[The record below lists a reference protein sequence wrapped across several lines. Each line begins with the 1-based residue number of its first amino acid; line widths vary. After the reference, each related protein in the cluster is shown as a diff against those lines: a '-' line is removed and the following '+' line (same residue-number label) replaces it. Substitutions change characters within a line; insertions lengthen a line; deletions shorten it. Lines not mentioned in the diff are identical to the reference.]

1 MNSSETNQEH
11 NSEKLAVN
19 LDGLRLVQMHQDYL
33 SDFKD
38 LRDFKAFEHQ
48 IDSERLIRSDGSLFL
63 FNHSPTGSGKT
74 ISWLKPALDDKMKII
89 AVYPT
94 NALVIDQ
101 KRQVD
106 RAIERFGYNPR
117 DFHVQ
122 AITSDLLVEEKKM
135 YPDEIGLKKGQLLNR
150 IIRKG
155 RGRGLILLTNPDIL
169 TLALKDAYYERNIR
183 EAIRSVDMIVVDEF
197 HLASVKQSD
206 MLLFM
211 MHEMSTDKRS
221 HLKKFVF
228 LSATPN
234 RQIVDRAKK
243 VGLNVVV
250 LEDKSTPLS
259 CSEGHPVLPQLKLE
273 VRSGAIYGTYELI
286 KKELDYFVAFC
297 KRPLAD
303 GKRAKTVFILDGV
316 YEVDEIFNVLTDALN
331 DQEYK
336 VERVDGLHPATPEKL
351 KSFDVLVSNSS
362 VEVGIDFNV
371 DRLVFSGYSKS
382 KVLQR
387 IGRLRN
393 KTEDEVCEAVCFVP
407 NILYDHLKGLTAEAA
422 SLKITRKELAEHL
435 DKVMESGL
443 DLSSYSKNYS
453 PMEAYLYLKARI
465 KGDVWQDDLGEEH
478 HEKGMPESIQGEEWI
493 RTLTILE
500 KHFLDREIDG
510 QMYEWLD
517 DESKHLREGLQT
529 YRGSRF
535 QALMFDT
542 TDDGQ
547 LKLYDLMYLLRRGK
561 VEFMS
566 PQRFALRLR
575 ETYKGDYDAEMKP
588 RYESM
593 KRFAAGLCWY
603 YGTLGDETRKVIFKG
618 EGAHFKKIMFTS
630 TDHARKPRMIDGFK
644 VETEPNIPTL
654 SYLNDTLTE
663 YKIFARLIDQSGSYL
678 KAKFNLGDFFYLYPY
693 SGMRSVAFGHD
704 ALYIDCLIRDEHER
718 RR

>member
-1 MNSSETNQEH
+1 MNSNEN
-11 NSEKLAVN
+11 NPKKISEKLYVD
-19 LDGLRLVQMHQDYL
+19 LDGLRLVQTEQDYL
-33 SDFKD
+33 TN
-38 LRDFKAFEHQ
+38 FKAFDHQ
-48 IDSERLIRSDGSLFL
+48 VESERLIKTKESLFL

-74 ISWLKPALDDKMKII
+74 ISWLKPVLDNKMKVI

-101 KRQVD
+101 KKQVD
-106 RAIERFGYNPR
+106 NAIERFGYDPR

-122 AITSDLLVEEKKM
+122 AITSDLLVKEKEL
-135 YPDEIGLKKGQLLNR
+135 YSDEIGLRKGQLLNR
-150 IIRKG
+150 VIRKG

-169 TLALKDAYYERNIR
+169 TLALKDVYYEHNIR
-183 EAIRSVDMIVVDEF
+183 EAVRSVDMIVVDEF

-211 MHEMSTDKRS
+211 MHEMSDDTRS
-221 HLKKFVF
+221 HLKKFAF

-234 RQIVDRAKK
+234 QQIVDRAKK
-243 VGLNVVV
+243 VELNLNVVV
-250 LEDKSTPLS
+250 LDDKSTPLS
-259 CSEGHPVLPQLKLE
+259 CSEGRPVLPKLKLE
-273 VRSGAIYGTYELI
+273 VRSGAIYRTYELI
-286 KKELDYFVAFC
+286 KEDLDHFIDLC
-297 KRPLAD
+297 SRPID
-303 GKRAKTVFILDGV
+303 NGRRAKTVFILDGI
-316 YEVDEIFNVLTDALN
+316 YEVDEVFRVLSDALAG
-331 DQEYK
+331 QSFA
-336 VERVDGLHPATPEKL
+336 VERVDGLHPVTSEKL
-351 KSFDVLVSNSS
+351 KNFDVLVSNSS

-382 KVLQR
+382 KLMQR

-393 KTEDEVCEAVCFVP
+393 KPDNETCEAVCFVP
-407 NILYDHLKGLTAEAA
+407 NVLYDHLKGLSAKAG
-422 SLKITRKELAEHL
+422 SSKLTRKELAEQL
-435 DKVMESGL
+435 DKLMESGL
-443 DLSSYSKNYS
+443 DLSTYSRKYS
-453 PMEAYLYLKARI
+453 PMEAFLYLNARI
-465 KGDVWQDDLGEEH
+465 RGSTWRDYFGEEH

-493 RTLTILE
+493 RTLKILE
-500 KHFLDREIDG
+500 KHFVKQGIDG
-510 QMYEWLD
+510 QMFDWLD
-517 DESKHLREGLQT
+517 DESENLKDGLLS

-542 TDDGQ
+542 SDSQ

-561 VEFMS
+561 VEFMPS
-566 PQRFALRLR
+566 QRFALKLR
-575 ETYKGDYDAEMKP
+575 DTYGENYDAEVKP

-593 KRFAAGLCWY
+593 KKFAAGFCWY
-603 YGTLGDETRKVIFKG
+603 HGTLGDETRKVLFKG
-618 EGAHFKKIMFTS
+618 EGAHYKKIMLNAA
-630 TDHARKPRMIDGFK
+630 DHARKPRMIDGFK
-644 VETEPNIPTL
+644 VETDPNISSL

>member
-1 MNSSETNQEH
+1 MNPSEADLKDNSETLSVE
-11 NSEKLAVN
+11 
-19 LDGLRLVQMHQDYL
+19 LDGLRLMQMHQDYL
-33 SDFKD
+33 RDFKD

-74 ISWLKPALDDKMKII
+74 ISWLKPVLDDRMKVI

-101 KRQVD
+101 KKQVD
-106 RAIERFGYNPR
+106 KAIERFGYNPR

-122 AITSDLLVEEKKM
+122 AITSDLLIEEKER

-150 IIRKG
+150 IVRKG

-169 TLALKDAYYERNIR
+169 TLALKDAYYEHNIR
-183 EAIRSVDMIVVDEF
+183 EAIRSVDMIIVDEF

-234 RQIVDRAKK
+234 RQIVERAKK
-243 VGLNVVV
+243 AELKVAV
-250 LEDKSTPLS
+250 LDDKSTPLS
-259 CSEGHPVLPQLKLE
+259 CSEGRPVLPQLKLLL
-273 VRSGAIYGTYELI
+273 RSGAIYRTYELI
-286 KKELDYFVAFC
+286 KEDLDYFVDLC
-297 KRPLAD
+297 RRQLSN
-303 GKRAKTVFILDGV
+303 GNRAKTVFILDGI
-316 YEVDEIFNVLTDALN
+316 YEVDEIFNALEEALE
-331 DQEYK
+331 DQK
-336 VERVDGLHPATPEKL
+336 FNVERVDGLHPATEEKL
-351 KSFDVLVSNSS
+351 KNFDVLVSNSS

-382 KVLQR
+382 KLLQR

-393 KTEDEVCEAVCFVP
+393 KPENEICEAVCFVP
-407 NILYDHLKGLTAEAA
+407 NVLYDHLKGLSARTG
-422 SLKITRKELAEHL
+422 SLKLTRKEFAEQL
-435 DKVMESGL
+435 DKLMESGL
-443 DLSSYSKNYS
+443 DLSSYSRTYS

-465 KGDVWQDDLGEEH
+465 KGGSWQDSMGEEH

-493 RTLTILE
+493 RTLKLLE

-510 QMYEWLD
+510 QMYDWLD
-517 DESKHLREGLQT
+517 EESQRLKEGLLT

-535 QALMFDT
+535 QALMFDK
-542 TDDGQ
+542 DEKQ
-547 LKLYDLMYLLRRGK
+547 LRLYDLMYLLRRGN

-566 PQRFALRLR
+566 SQRFAIRLR
-575 ETYKGDYDAEMKP
+575 EAYGESYDAEMKP

-593 KRFAAGLCWY
+593 KKFAAGFCWY
-603 YGTLGDETRKVIFKG
+603 AGTLGDETRKVLFKG
-618 EGAHFKKIMFTS
+618 EGAHYNRIMLNAA
-630 TDHARKPRMIDGFK
+630 DHARKPRMVDGFK
-644 VETEPNIPTL
+644 VETDPNIPTL
-654 SYLNDTLTE
+654 SYLNDSLTE

-704 ALYIDCLIRDEHER
+704 ALYIDCLIRDEYER

>member
-1 MNSSETNQEH
+1 MNSSENNLKD
-11 NSEKLAVN
+11 NSEKLAVD
-19 LDGLRLVQMHQDYL
+19 LDGLRLMQMDRDYL
-33 SDFKD
+33 RDFKD
-38 LRDFKAFEHQ
+38 LKDFKAFEHQ

-74 ISWLKPALDDKMKII
+74 ISWLKPVLDDRMKVI

-101 KRQVD
+101 KKQVD

-122 AITSDLLVEEKKM
+122 AITSDLLIEEKEL

-169 TLALKDAYYERNIR
+169 TLALKDAYYEHNIR
-183 EAIRSVDMIVVDEF
+183 EAIRGVDMIIVDEF
-197 HLASVKQSD
+197 HLASIKQSD

-221 HLKKFVF
+221 RLKKYVF

-234 RQIVDRAKK
+234 RQIVERAKK
-243 VGLNVVV
+243 VKLNVVV
-250 LEDKSTPLS
+250 LDDKSTPLS
-259 CSEGHPVLPQLKLE
+259 SSEGRPVLPQLTLLL
-273 VRSGAIYGTYELI
+273 RSGAIYRTYELI
-286 KKELDYFVAFC
+286 KEDLDYFVDLC
-297 KRPLAD
+297 MRQLSN
-303 GKRAKTVFILDGV
+303 GNRAKTVFILDGI
-316 YEVDEIFNVLTDALN
+316 YEVDEIFNVLKEALE
-331 DQEYK
+331 DQK
-336 VERVDGLHPATPEKL
+336 FNVERVDGLHPATEEKL
-351 KSFDVLVSNSS
+351 KNFDVLVSNSS

-382 KVLQR
+382 KLLQR

-393 KTEDEVCEAVCFVP
+393 KPENEICEAVCFVP
-407 NILYDHLKGLTAEAA
+407 NVLYDHLKGLFAKTG
-422 SLKITRKELAEHL
+422 SLMLSRKEFAEQL
-435 DKVMESGL
+435 DKLMESGL
-443 DLSSYSKNYS
+443 DLSSYSRTYS
-453 PMEAYLYLKARI
+453 PMEAYLYLKSRI
-465 KGDVWQDDLGEEH
+465 KGSTWRDSMDEEH

-493 RTLTILE
+493 RTLTLLE

-510 QMYEWLD
+510 QMYDWLD
-517 DESKHLREGLQT
+517 EESQRLKEGLLT

-535 QALMFDT
+535 QALMFDKNEK
-542 TDDGQ
+542 Q
-547 LKLYDLMYLLRRGK
+547 LKLYDLMYLLRRGN

-566 PQRFALRLR
+566 SQKFAIRLR
-575 ETYKGDYDAEMKP
+575 ETYGEYYDAEMKP

-593 KRFAAGLCWY
+593 KKFAAGFCWY
-603 YGTLGDETRKVIFKG
+603 DGTLGDETRKVLFKG
-618 EGAHFKKIMFTS
+618 EGAHYNRVMLNAA
-630 TDHARKPRMIDGFK
+630 DHARKPRMVDGFK

>member
-1 MNSSETNQEH
+1 MNLSETDLMD
-11 NSEKLAVN
+11 NSEEIAVN

-33 SDFKD
+33 RDFKD
-38 LRDFKAFEHQ
+38 LKDFKAFEHQ
-48 IDSERLIRSDGSLFL
+48 IESEKRIKSNESLFL

-74 ISWLKPALDDKMKII
+74 ISWLKPALDEKMKVI

-101 KRQVD
+101 KKQVD
-106 RAIERFGYNPR
+106 RSIERFGYNSQ

-122 AITSDLLVEEKKM
+122 AITGELLVEEKKL
-135 YPDEIGLKKGQLLNR
+135 YPDEIGLRKGQLLNR

-169 TLALKDAYYERNIR
+169 TLALKDAYYEHNIR

-211 MHEMSTDKRS
+211 MHEMSTDKRC

-234 RQIVDRAKK
+234 QKIVERAKK
-243 VGLNVVV
+243 AELNVVV
-250 LEDKSTPLS
+250 FDDKSTPLS
-259 CSEGHPVLPQLKLE
+259 CSEGRPVLPQLKLL
-273 VRSGAIYGTYELI
+273 VRSGAIYKTYELI
-286 KKELDYFVAFC
+286 KEDLDYFVDLC
-297 KRPLAD
+297 RRQLPN
-303 GKRAKTVFILDGV
+303 GNRAKTVFILDGI
-316 YEVDEIFNVLTDALN
+316 YEVDEIFNVLKDALY
-331 DQEYK
+331 DQK
-336 VERVDGLHPATPEKL
+336 FIVERVDGLHSATEEKL
-351 KSFDVLVSNSS
+351 KNFDVLVSNSS

-382 KVLQR
+382 KLLQR

-393 KTEDEVCEAVCFVP
+393 KPENEICEAVCFVP
-407 NILYDHLKGLTAEAA
+407 NALYDHLKGLSAKAG
-422 SLKITRKELAEHL
+422 SLKLTRKEFAEQL
-435 DKVMESGL
+435 DKLMESGL
-443 DLSSYSKNYS
+443 DLSSYSRTYS
-453 PMEAYLYLKARI
+453 PMEAYLYLKSRI
-465 KGDVWQDDLGEEH
+465 KGGTWRDSIGEEH

-493 RTLTILE
+493 RTLTLLE

-510 QMYEWLD
+510 QMYDWLD
-517 DESKHLREGLQT
+517 EESQRVQEGLLT

-535 QALMFDT
+535 QALMFDKNEK
-542 TDDGQ
+542 Q
-547 LKLYDLMYLLRRGK
+547 LKLYDLMYLLRRGN

-566 PQRFALRLR
+566 SQKFAIMLR
-575 ETYKGDYDAEMKP
+575 EAYGENYDTDMKL

-593 KRFAAGLCWY
+593 KRFAAGFCWY

-618 EGAHFKKIMFTS
+618 EGAHYKKIMLNAA
-630 TDHARKPRMIDGFK
+630 DHARKPRVVDGFK
-644 VETEPNIPTL
+644 VETEPNIPSL

>member
-1 MNSSETNQEH
+1 MNSSETNPTD
-11 NSEKLAVN
+11 NLDRFVMD
-19 LDGLRLVQMHQDYL
+19 LDGLRLMQMEQNYL
-33 SDFKD
+33 KDFEN

-48 IDSERLIRSDGSLFL
+48 IESEHLIKADGSLFL

-74 ISWLKPALDDKMKII
+74 ISWLKAALDNKMKVI

-101 KRQVD
+101 KKQVD
-106 RAIERFGYNPR
+106 NAIKRFGYDPR

-122 AITSDLLVEEKKM
+122 AITSDLLVKEKEL
-135 YPDEIGLKKGQLLNR
+135 YPDEIGLRKGQLLNR

-169 TLALKDAYYERNIR
+169 TLALKDAYYEHNIR

-211 MHEMSTDKRS
+211 MHEISTDKRS
-221 HLKKFVF
+221 HLNKFVF

-234 RQIVDRAKK
+234 QQIVERAKK
-243 VGLNVVV
+243 VGLNAIVFD
-250 LEDKSTPLS
+250 DKSTPLS
-259 CSEGHPVLPQLKLE
+259 CSEGRPVLPKLKLE
-273 VRSGAIYGTYELI
+273 IRSGAIYRTYELI
-286 KKELDYFVAFC
+286 KEDLNYFVNLC
-297 KRPLAD
+297 SRPITKD
-303 GKRAKTVFILDGV
+303 RSAKTVFILDGIF
-316 YEVDEIFNVLTDALN
+316 EVEEIFQVLSDALSG
-331 DQEYK
+331 QK
-336 VERVDGLHPATPEKL
+336 MKIERVDGLHPATPERL
-351 KSFDVLVSNSS
+351 KDFDVLISNSS

-382 KVLQR
+382 KLLQR

-393 KTEDEVCEAVCFVP
+393 KPEDEICEAICFVP
-407 NILYDHLKGLTAEAA
+407 NVLYDHLKELSVKAGNLT
-422 SLKITRKELAEHL
+422 LTRKELVEQSE
-435 DKVMESGL
+435 KVMESGL
-443 DLSSYSKNYS
+443 DLTSYSRRYS

-465 KGDVWQDDLGEEH
+465 KGNTGCDDSRDEYP
-478 HEKGMPESIQGEEWI
+478 EKGMPKSIRRGEWI
-493 RTLTILE
+493 RTLKLIE
-500 KHFLDREIDG
+500 MHFLEQQLDG
-510 QMYEWLD
+510 RTCEDLRNESPQMKD
-517 DESKHLREGLQT
+517 GLLS
-529 YRGSRF
+529 YRGSHF
-535 QALMFDT
+535 QALMFDI
-542 TDDGQ
+542 TDNQ

-561 VEFMS
+561 VEFM
-566 PQRFALRLR
+566 PAQRFALRLR
-575 ETYKGDYDAEMKP
+575 ETCGENYDIDMKP

-593 KRFAAGLCWY
+593 KKFAAGFCWY
-603 YGTLGDETRKVIFKG
+603 HGTLGDETRKVLFKG
-618 EGAHFKKIMFTS
+618 EGAHYKKIMLNAA
-630 TDHARKPRMIDGFK
+630 DHARKPRVVDGFK
-644 VETEPNIPTL
+644 VETEPTIPSL

>member
-1 MNSSETNQEH
+1 MNSSENNLKD
-11 NSEKLAVN
+11 NSEKLAVD
-19 LDGLRLVQMHQDYL
+19 LDGLRLMQMDRDYL
-33 SDFKD
+33 RDFKD
-38 LRDFKAFEHQ
+38 LKDFKAFEHQ

-74 ISWLKPALDDKMKII
+74 ISWLKPVLDDRMKVI

-101 KRQVD
+101 KKQVD

-122 AITSDLLVEEKKM
+122 AITSDLLIEEKEL

-169 TLALKDAYYERNIR
+169 TLALKDAYYEHNIR
-183 EAIRSVDMIVVDEF
+183 EAIRGVDMIIVDEF
-197 HLASVKQSD
+197 HLASIKQSD

-221 HLKKFVF
+221 RLKKYVF

-234 RQIVDRAKK
+234 RQIVERAKK
-243 VGLNVVV
+243 VELNVVE
-250 LEDKSTPLS
+250 LDDKSTPLS
-259 CSEGHPVLPQLKLE
+259 SSEGRPVLPQLTLLL
-273 VRSGAIYGTYELI
+273 RSGAIYRTYELI
-286 KKELDYFVAFC
+286 KEDLDYFVDLC
-297 KRPLAD
+297 MRQLSN
-303 GKRAKTVFILDGV
+303 GNRAKTVFILDGI
-316 YEVDEIFNVLTDALN
+316 YEVDEIFNVLKEALE
-331 DQEYK
+331 DQK
-336 VERVDGLHPATPEKL
+336 FNVERVDGLHPATEEKL
-351 KSFDVLVSNSS
+351 KNFDVLVSNSS

-382 KVLQR
+382 KLLQR

-393 KTEDEVCEAVCFVP
+393 KPENEICEAACFVP
-407 NILYDHLKGLTAEAA
+407 NVLYDHLKGLFAKTG
-422 SLKITRKELAEHL
+422 SLMLSRKEFAEQL
-435 DKVMESGL
+435 DKLMESGL
-443 DLSSYSKNYS
+443 DLSSYSRTYS
-453 PMEAYLYLKARI
+453 PMEAYLYLKSRI
-465 KGDVWQDDLGEEH
+465 KGSTWRDSMDEEH

-493 RTLTILE
+493 RTLTLLE

-510 QMYEWLD
+510 QMYDWLD
-517 DESKHLREGLQT
+517 EESQRLKEGLLT

-535 QALMFDT
+535 QALMFDKNEK
-542 TDDGQ
+542 Q
-547 LKLYDLMYLLRRGK
+547 LKLYDLMYLLRRGN

-566 PQRFALRLR
+566 SQKFAIRLR
-575 ETYKGDYDAEMKP
+575 ETYGEYYDAEMKP

-593 KRFAAGLCWY
+593 KKFAAGFCWY
-603 YGTLGDETRKVIFKG
+603 DGTLGDETRKVLFKG
-618 EGAHFKKIMFTS
+618 EGAHYNRVMLNAA
-630 TDHARKPRMIDGFK
+630 DHARKPRMVDGFK

>member
-1 MNSSETNQEH
+1 MNSGENNLKD
-11 NSEKLAVN
+11 NSERLAVN
-19 LDGLRLVQMHQDYL
+19 LDGIRLMQMDRDYL
-33 SDFKD
+33 KDFND

-74 ISWLKPALDDKMKII
+74 ISWLKPVLDDRMKVI

-101 KRQVD
+101 KKQVD

-122 AITSDLLVEEKKM
+122 AITSDLLIEEKEL
-135 YPDEIGLKKGQLLNR
+135 YPDEIGLRKGQLLNR

-169 TLALKDAYYERNIR
+169 TLALKDAYYEHNIR
-183 EAIRSVDMIVVDEF
+183 EAIRGVDMIIVDEF

-221 HLKKFVF
+221 HLKKYVF

-234 RQIVDRAKK
+234 RQIVERAKK
-243 VGLNVVV
+243 VELNVVV
-250 LEDKSTPLS
+250 LDDKSTPLS
-259 CSEGHPVLPQLKLE
+259 SSEGRPVLPQLTLLL
-273 VRSGAIYGTYELI
+273 RSGAIYRTYELI
-286 KKELDYFVAFC
+286 KEDLDYFVDLC
-297 KRPLAD
+297 KRQLSN
-303 GKRAKTVFILDGV
+303 GNRAKTVFILDGI
-316 YEVDEIFNVLTDALN
+316 YEVDEVFNVLKEALE
-331 DQEYK
+331 DQK
-336 VERVDGLHPATPEKL
+336 FNVERVDGLHPATEEKL
-351 KSFDVLVSNSS
+351 KNFDVLVSNSS

-382 KVLQR
+382 KLLQR

-393 KTEDEVCEAVCFVP
+393 KPENEICEAVCFVP
-407 NILYDHLKGLTAEAA
+407 NVLYDHLKGFSAKTG
-422 SLKITRKELAEHL
+422 SLKLSRKEFAEQL
-435 DKVMESGL
+435 DKLMDSGL
-443 DLSSYSKNYS
+443 DLSSYSRMYS
-453 PMEAYLYLKARI
+453 PMEAYLYLKSRI
-465 KGDVWQDDLGEEH
+465 KGDTWRDSMDEEH

-493 RTLTILE
+493 RTLTLLE

-510 QMYEWLD
+510 QMYDWLD
-517 DESKHLREGLQT
+517 EESQRLKEGLLT
-529 YRGSRF
+529 YRGSGF
-535 QALMFDT
+535 QALMFDKNEK
-542 TDDGQ
+542 Q
-547 LKLYDLMYLLRRGK
+547 LKLYDLMYLLRRGN

-566 PQRFALRLR
+566 SQKFAIRLR
-575 ETYKGDYDAEMKP
+575 ETYGEYYDAEIKP

-593 KRFAAGLCWY
+593 KKFAAGFCWY
-603 YGTLGDETRKVIFKG
+603 GGTLGDETRKVLFKG
-618 EGAHFKKIMFTS
+618 EGAHYNRIMLNAA
-630 TDHARKPRMIDGFK
+630 DHARKPRMVDGFK

>member
-1 MNSSETNQEH
+1 MNSSENNLKD
-11 NSEKLAVN
+11 NSEKLAVD
-19 LDGLRLVQMHQDYL
+19 LDGLRLMQMDRDYL
-33 SDFKD
+33 RDFKD
-38 LRDFKAFEHQ
+38 LKDFKAFEHQ

-74 ISWLKPALDDKMKII
+74 ISWLKPVLDDRMKVI

-101 KRQVD
+101 KKQVD

-122 AITSDLLVEEKKM
+122 AITSDLLIEEKEL

-169 TLALKDAYYERNIR
+169 TLALKDAYYEHNIR
-183 EAIRSVDMIVVDEF
+183 EAIRGVDMIIVDEF
-197 HLASVKQSD
+197 HLASIKQSD

-221 HLKKFVF
+221 RLKKYVF

-234 RQIVDRAKK
+234 RQIVERAKK
-243 VGLNVVV
+243 VELNVVE
-250 LEDKSTPLS
+250 LDDKSTPLS
-259 CSEGHPVLPQLKLE
+259 SSEGRPVLPQLKLLL
-273 VRSGAIYGTYELI
+273 RSGAIYRTYELI
-286 KKELDYFVAFC
+286 KEDLDYFVDLC
-297 KRPLAD
+297 MRQLSN
-303 GKRAKTVFILDGV
+303 GNRAKTVFILDGI
-316 YEVDEIFNVLTDALN
+316 YEVDEIFNVLKEALE
-331 DQEYK
+331 DQK
-336 VERVDGLHPATPEKL
+336 FNVERVDGLHPATEEKL
-351 KSFDVLVSNSS
+351 KNFDVLVSNSS

-382 KVLQR
+382 KLLQR

-393 KTEDEVCEAVCFVP
+393 KPENEICEAVCFVP
-407 NILYDHLKGLTAEAA
+407 NVLYDHLKGLFAKTG
-422 SLKITRKELAEHL
+422 SLMLSRKEFAEQL
-435 DKVMESGL
+435 DKLMESGL
-443 DLSSYSKNYS
+443 DLSSYSRTYS
-453 PMEAYLYLKARI
+453 PMEAYLYLKSRI
-465 KGDVWQDDLGEEH
+465 KGSTWRDSMDEEH

-493 RTLTILE
+493 RTLTLLE

-510 QMYEWLD
+510 QMYDWLD
-517 DESKHLREGLQT
+517 EESQRLKEGLLT

-535 QALMFDT
+535 QALMFDKNEK
-542 TDDGQ
+542 Q
-547 LKLYDLMYLLRRGK
+547 LKLYDLMYLLRRGN

-566 PQRFALRLR
+566 SQKFAIRLR
-575 ETYKGDYDAEMKP
+575 ETYGEYYDAEMKP

-593 KRFAAGLCWY
+593 KKFAAGFCWY
-603 YGTLGDETRKVIFKG
+603 DGTLGDETRKVLFKG
-618 EGAHFKKIMFTS
+618 EGAHYNRVMLNAA
-630 TDHARKPRMIDGFK
+630 DHARKPRMVDGFK

>member
-1 MNSSETNQEH
+1 MNSNETNPKKI
-11 NSEKLAVN
+11 SEKLYVD
-19 LDGLRLVQMHQDYL
+19 LDGLRLVQTERDYL
-33 SDFKD
+33 TN
-38 LRDFKAFEHQ
+38 FKAFDHQ
-48 IDSERLIRSDGSLFL
+48 VESERLIKTEGSLFL

-74 ISWLKPALDDKMKII
+74 ISWLKPALDAKMKVI

-101 KRQVD
+101 KNQVD
-106 RAIERFGYNPR
+106 KDIKRFGYDPKE
-117 DFHVQ
+117 FHVQ
-122 AITSDLLVEEKKM
+122 AITSDLLVNEKQL
-135 YPDEIGLKKGQLLNR
+135 YPGETSLTKGQLLNR

-155 RGRGLILLTNPDIL
+155 RARGLILLTNPDIL
-169 TLALKDAYYERNIR
+169 TLALKDAYYEHNIR

-234 RQIVDRAKK
+234 KIIVERAKR
-243 VGLNVVV
+243 VGLKVIVFD
-250 LEDKSTPLS
+250 DKSTPLS
-259 CSEGHPVLPQLKLE
+259 CSEGRPVLPKLKLE
-273 VRSGAIYGTYELI
+273 VRSGAIYTTYELI
-286 KKELDYFVAFC
+286 KEDLNYFVDLC
-297 KRPLAD
+297 SRPINND
-303 GKRAKTVFILDGV
+303 RSAKTVFILDGIF
-316 YEVDEIFNVLTDALN
+316 EVEEIFQVLSAALSG
-331 DQEYK
+331 QK
-336 VERVDGLHPATPEKL
+336 MKIERVDGLHPATPDKL
-351 KSFDVLVSNSS
+351 KNFDVLISNSS

-382 KVLQR
+382 KLLQR

-393 KTEDEVCEAVCFVP
+393 KKEDEICEAVCFVP
-407 NILYDHLKGLTAEAA
+407 NVLYDHIKGHSAKAGNPTL
-422 SLKITRKELAEHL
+422 TRKELVEQL
-435 DKVMESGL
+435 EKVMESGL
-443 DLSSYSKNYS
+443 DLASYSKRYS

-465 KGDVWQDDLGEEH
+465 KGNTGRDESRDECP
-478 HEKGMPESIQGEEWI
+478 EKGMPKSMHRDEWI
-493 RTLTILE
+493 RTLKLIE
-500 KHFLDREIDG
+500 MHFLEQQLDG
-510 QMYEWLD
+510 RTCEDLRNESTQM
-517 DESKHLREGLQT
+517 KEGLLS

-535 QALMFDT
+535 QALMFDKEEK
-542 TDDGQ
+542 Q
-547 LKLYDLMYLLRRGK
+547 LKLYDLMYLLRRGN
-561 VEFMS
+561 VEFMPS
-566 PQRFALRLR
+566 QRFALRLR
-575 ETYKGDYDAEMKP
+575 ENYGENYDAELKP

-593 KRFAAGLCWY
+593 KKFASGFCWY
-603 YGTLGDETRKVIFKG
+603 HGTLGNETRKVLFKG
-618 EGAHFKKIMFTS
+618 EGAHYKKIMLNAA
-630 TDHARKPRMIDGFK
+630 DHARKPRMVDGFK
-644 VETEPNIPTL
+644 VETEPNIPSL

>member
-1 MNSSETNQEH
+1 MNSSENNLKD
-11 NSEKLAVN
+11 NSEKLAVD
-19 LDGLRLVQMHQDYL
+19 LDGLRLMQMDRDYL
-33 SDFKD
+33 RDFKD
-38 LRDFKAFEHQ
+38 LKDFKAFEHQ

-74 ISWLKPALDDKMKII
+74 ISWLKPVLDDRMKVI

-101 KRQVD
+101 KKQVD

-122 AITSDLLVEEKKM
+122 AITSDLLIEEKEL

-169 TLALKDAYYERNIR
+169 TLALKDAYYEHNIR
-183 EAIRSVDMIVVDEF
+183 EAIRGVDMIIVDEF
-197 HLASVKQSD
+197 HLASIKQSD

-221 HLKKFVF
+221 RLKKYVF

-234 RQIVDRAKK
+234 RQIVERAKK
-243 VGLNVVV
+243 VELNVVE
-250 LEDKSTPLS
+250 LDDKSTPLS
-259 CSEGHPVLPQLKLE
+259 SSEGRPVLPQLTLLL
-273 VRSGAIYGTYELI
+273 RSGAIYRTYELI
-286 KKELDYFVAFC
+286 KEDLDYFVDLC
-297 KRPLAD
+297 KRQLSN
-303 GKRAKTVFILDGV
+303 GNRAKTVFILDGI
-316 YEVDEIFNVLTDALN
+316 YEVDEIFNVLKEALE
-331 DQEYK
+331 DQK
-336 VERVDGLHPATPEKL
+336 FNVERVDGLHPATEEKL
-351 KSFDVLVSNSS
+351 KNFDVLVSNSS

-382 KVLQR
+382 KLLQR

-393 KTEDEVCEAVCFVP
+393 KPENEICEAVCFVP
-407 NILYDHLKGLTAEAA
+407 NVLYDHLKGLFAKTG
-422 SLKITRKELAEHL
+422 SLMLSRKEFAEQL
-435 DKVMESGL
+435 DKLMESGL
-443 DLSSYSKNYS
+443 DLSSYSRTYS
-453 PMEAYLYLKARI
+453 PMEAYLYLKSRI
-465 KGDVWQDDLGEEH
+465 KGSTWRDSMDEEH

-493 RTLTILE
+493 RTLTLLE

-510 QMYEWLD
+510 QMYDWLD
-517 DESKHLREGLQT
+517 EESQRLKEGLLT

-535 QALMFDT
+535 QALMFDKNEK
-542 TDDGQ
+542 Q
-547 LKLYDLMYLLRRGK
+547 LKLYDLMYLLRRGN

-566 PQRFALRLR
+566 SQKFAIRLR
-575 ETYKGDYDAEMKP
+575 ETYGEYYDAEMKP

-593 KRFAAGLCWY
+593 KKFAAGFCWY
-603 YGTLGDETRKVIFKG
+603 DGTLGDETRKVLFKG
-618 EGAHFKKIMFTS
+618 EGAHYNRVMLNAA
-630 TDHARKPRMIDGFK
+630 DHARKPRMVDGFK

>member
-1 MNSSETNQEH
+1 MNSSENNLKD
-11 NSEKLAVN
+11 NSEKLAVD
-19 LDGLRLVQMHQDYL
+19 LDGLRLMQMDRDYL
-33 SDFKD
+33 RDFKD
-38 LRDFKAFEHQ
+38 LKDFKAFEHQ

-74 ISWLKPALDDKMKII
+74 ISWLKPVLDDRMKVI

-101 KRQVD
+101 KKQVD

-122 AITSDLLVEEKKM
+122 AITSDLLIEEKEL

-169 TLALKDAYYERNIR
+169 TLALKDAYYEHNIR
-183 EAIRSVDMIVVDEF
+183 EAIRGVDMIIVDEF
-197 HLASVKQSD
+197 HLASIKQSD

-221 HLKKFVF
+221 HLKKYVF

-234 RQIVDRAKK
+234 RQIVERAKK
-243 VGLNVVV
+243 VELNVVE
-250 LEDKSTPLS
+250 LDDKSTPLS
-259 CSEGHPVLPQLKLE
+259 SSEGRPVLPQLTLLL
-273 VRSGAIYGTYELI
+273 RSGAIYRTYELI
-286 KKELDYFVAFC
+286 KEDLDYFVDLC
-297 KRPLAD
+297 MRQLSN
-303 GKRAKTVFILDGV
+303 GNRAKTVFILDGI
-316 YEVDEIFNVLTDALN
+316 YEVDEIFNVLKEALE
-331 DQEYK
+331 DQK
-336 VERVDGLHPATPEKL
+336 FNVERVDGLHPATEEKL
-351 KSFDVLVSNSS
+351 KNFDVLVSNSS

-382 KVLQR
+382 KLLQR

-393 KTEDEVCEAVCFVP
+393 KPENEICEAVCFVP
-407 NILYDHLKGLTAEAA
+407 NVLYDHLKGLFAKTG
-422 SLKITRKELAEHL
+422 SLMLSRKEFAEQL
-435 DKVMESGL
+435 DKLMESGL
-443 DLSSYSKNYS
+443 DLSSYSRTYS
-453 PMEAYLYLKARI
+453 PMEAYLYLKSRI
-465 KGDVWQDDLGEEH
+465 KGSTWRDSMDEEH

-493 RTLTILE
+493 RTLTLLE

-510 QMYEWLD
+510 QMYDWLD
-517 DESKHLREGLQT
+517 EESQRLKEGLLT

-535 QALMFDT
+535 QALMFDKNEK
-542 TDDGQ
+542 Q
-547 LKLYDLMYLLRRGK
+547 LKLYDLMYLLRRGN

-566 PQRFALRLR
+566 SQKFAIRLR
-575 ETYKGDYDAEMKP
+575 ETYGEYYDAEMKP

-593 KRFAAGLCWY
+593 KKFAAGFCWY
-603 YGTLGDETRKVIFKG
+603 DGTLGDETRKVLFKG
-618 EGAHFKKIMFTS
+618 EGAHYNRVMLNAA
-630 TDHARKPRMIDGFK
+630 DHARKPRMVDGFK